1 MENLT
6 RIKRSWK
13 LWPETVKAAQVS
25 CIAHRYMFRGPKSPC
40 DSGQNCSTF
49 PDLGFI
55 SSKMDRL
62 NCKISY
68 FPLSLMFND
77 SNRVILIRIICCSL
91 RWTKKFVLSPVLS
104 FPFFF
109 LYPKCLPHH
118 MIVTEN
124 SFRKRTHYWLST
136 LYLKLVLT
144 ANRGEN
150 TNVVRPM
157 LSQHDAS
164 HGLLLEV
171 TAVGEAR
178 VGNWNTGRSKQ

>member
-1 MENLT
+1 MTPKQLKQHKCLVLH
-6 RIKRSWK
+6 IGI
-13 LWPETVKAAQVS
+13 
-25 CIAHRYMFRGPKSPC
+25 CFRGPESPC

-55 SSKMDRL
+55 NSKMDRL
-62 NCKISY
+62 NRKISY
-68 FPLSLMFND
+68 FPSSLMFND
-77 SNRVILIRIICCSL
+77 SNRVILIHIMCFSL
-91 RWTKKFVLSPVLS
+91 RWTKKFVLSPTLS

-124 SFRKRTHYWLST
+124 SIRKRTHYWLST

-144 ANRGEN
+144 ATRGEN

-157 LSQHDAS
+157 LSQRESS
-164 HGLLLEV
+164 HGLLSEV

-178 VGNWNTGRSKQ
+178 ADTWNAGRSKQ